1 MANKGWI
8 KLHRQMLDWEWG
20 QDSHAFALFARL
32 LLMAN
37 NEDGW
42 RYRGVTYKAGQ
53 VITTTRKLCKL
64 TGLTIKVLRNRLDW
78 LERSGEL
85 TVEGIHQTYT
95 LITINNYAYYQDLT
109 YEPSRA
115 QQGQMQ
121 ITETH
126 IPYTQ
131 YANTEGT
138 AGAQQG
144 HSFWQTKGTAE
155 GTVGA
160 QLTPMIQSKLMGI
173 IEILGHSMGH
183 TEGTL
188 EGTIS
193 RIYNILSSNDKK
205 KNNYIESIIN
215 TLSQNLQNAE
225 NAQVDAQAENTE
237 VQEKPA
243 PKKAEPST
251 ELEQQ
256 FEEFRKAYKGRKRG
270 HKEEFENFKKK
281 NTDWREIVPLLMP
294 ALQRLEEYNAAA
306 MAAGKWVPQW
316 ANLQTWIN
324 QRRWTEELP
333 VEAAPS
339 SQQPKAPTPPTGDD
353 YAWQDFGSID
363 K

>member
-1 MANKGWI
+1 
-8 KLHRQMLDWEWG
+8 MLDWEWG
-20 QDSHAFALFARL
+20 QDPHAFALFARL

-64 TGLTIKVLRNRLDW
+64 TGLTIKVMRNRLDW
-78 LERSGEL
+78 LVRSGEL

-95 LITINNYAYYQDLT
+95 LITINNYAYYQGLT

-131 YANTEGT
+131 YANSEGT

-144 HSFWQTKGTAE
+144 HSFRQTKGTVE
-155 GTVGA
+155 GTAGA
-160 QLTPMIQSKLMGI
+160 QLTPVTQSELMGI

-193 RIYNILSSNDKK
+193 RIYNILSSNDKE
-205 KNNYIESIIN
+205 KNNLIENIKN
-215 TLSQNLQNAE
+215 TLSQNSQNAE
-225 NAQVDAQAENTE
+225 EAPAEQAE
-237 VQEKPA
+237 VKKKSA
-243 PKKAEPST
+243 PKTAEPST
-251 ELEQQ
+251 ELEKQ

-281 NTDWREIVPLLMP
+281 NPDWREIVPLLMP
-294 ALQRLEEYNAAA
+294 ALQRLEDYNAAA
-306 MAAGKWVPQW
+306 KAAGEWVPQW

-333 VEAAPS
+333 TMAAAAS
-339 SQQPKAPTPPTGDD
+339 TQQTQVATPPTGDD
-353 YAWQDFGSID
+353 YAWADFGSID

>member
-1 MANKGWI
+1 
-8 KLHRQMLDWEWG
+8 MLDWEWG
-20 QDSHAFALFARL
+20 QDPHAFALFARL

-95 LITINNYAYYQDLT
+95 LITINNYAYYQGLT

-121 ITETH
+121 IADIH
-126 IPYTQ
+126 IPYNQ
-131 YANTEGT
+131 YANSEGT

-155 GTVGA
+155 GTAGA
-160 QLTPMIQSKLMGI
+160 QLTPLMQSELIGI
-173 IEILGHSMGH
+173 IKILGHSIGY

-193 RIYNILSSNDKK
+193 RIYNILSSNEKE
-205 KNNYIESIIN
+205 KNNLTESIIN
-215 TLSQNLQNAE
+215 TLSQNLQDAE
-225 NAQVDAQAENTE
+225 NAE
-237 VQEKPA
+237 VQKKTA
-243 PKKAEPST
+243 PKTAEPST

-294 ALQRLEEYNAAA
+294 ALHRLEEYNAAA
-306 MAAGKWVPQW
+306 MAAGKWVSQW

-333 VEAAPS
+333 AVASPTS
-339 SQQPKAPTPPTGDD
+339 PQQVQVATPPTGDD

>member
-8 KLHRQMLDWEWG
+8 KLHRQMLDWEWAS
-20 QDSHAFALFARL
+20 DSLTFSLFVHL

-37 NEDGW
+37 SDEGW
-42 RYRGVTYKAGQ
+42 RWKGMEFKAGQ
-53 VITTTRKLCKL
+53 MVTSVSQLAEC
-64 TGLTIKVLRNRLDW
+64 TGLTPKQVRYRLE
-78 LERSGEL
+78 LLAKSGEL
-85 TVEGIHQTYT
+85 QVEGRAKYSI
-95 LITINNYAYYQDLT
+95 ITITNYNEYQFENEELANKGQTKQADIEADAMGAAPVCGKQLANKGQSNWQSEGADFGKQMANSISLT
-109 YEPSRA
+109 SE
-115 QQGQMQ
+115 QLEQFLK
-121 ITETH
+121 I
-126 IPYTQ
+126 I
-131 YANTEGT
+131 
-138 AGAQQG
+138 
-144 HSFWQTKGTAE
+144 WQTNGKQIGTQI
-155 GTVGA
+155 GN
-160 QLTPMIQSKLMGI
+160 IQ
-173 IEILGHSMGH
+173 EY
-183 TEGTL
+183 
-188 EGTIS
+188 
-193 RIYNILSSNDKK
+193 IYNILSSTDKE

-225 NAQVDAQAENTE
+225 NAQVENAE
-237 VQEKPA
+237 VQEKAA

-294 ALQRLEEYNAAA
+294 ALHRLEEYNAAA

-339 SQQPKAPTPPTGDD
+339 SQQPKTPTPPTGDD

>member
-1 MANKGWI
+1 
-8 KLHRQMLDWEWG
+8 MLDWEWG
-20 QDSHAFALFARL
+20 QDPHAFALFARL

-42 RYRGVTYKAGQ
+42 RYRGVAYKAGQ

-78 LERSGEL
+78 LVRSGEL

-95 LITINNYAYYQDLT
+95 LITINNYAYYQGLT

-126 IPYTQ
+126 VPYTQ
-131 YANTEGT
+131 YANSEGTARAQQGHSFRQTKGTVEGT
-138 AGAQQG
+138 AGAQ
-144 HSFWQTKGTAE
+144 
-155 GTVGA
+155 
-160 QLTPMIQSKLMGI
+160 LTPLTQSELMGI

-193 RIYNILSSNDKK
+193 RIYNILSSNDKE
-205 KNNYIESIIN
+205 KNNLIENIKN
-215 TLSQNLQNAE
+215 TLSQNSQNAGE
-225 NAQVDAQAENTE
+225 APAEQAE
-237 VQEKPA
+237 VKKKSA
-243 PKKAEPST
+243 PKTAEPST

-281 NTDWREIVPLLMP
+281 NPDWREIVPLLMP
-294 ALQRLEEYNAAA
+294 ALQRLEDYNAAA
-306 MAAGKWVPQW
+306 KAAGEWVPQW

-333 VEAAPS
+333 TMAAAAS
-339 SQQPKAPTPPTGDD
+339 TQQTQVATPPTGDD
-353 YAWQDFGSID
+353 YAWADFGSID

>member
-1 MANKGWI
+1 
-8 KLHRQMLDWEWG
+8 MLDWEWG
-20 QDSHAFALFARL
+20 QDPHAFALFARL

-85 TVEGIHQTYT
+85 TVEGIHQAYT
-95 LITINNYAYYQDLT
+95 LITINNYAYYQGLT
-109 YEPSRA
+109 LEMEKA
-115 QQGQMQ
+115 QQGHTQ
-121 ITETH
+121 ITEIHT
-126 IPYTQ
+126 PYNQ
-131 YANTEGT
+131 LANSKGT
-138 AGAQQG
+138 VGAQQG
-144 HSFWQTKGTAE
+144 HSFWQTKGTVE
-155 GTVGA
+155 GTVEA
-160 QLTPMIQSKLMGI
+160 QLTPLMQSELIGI
-173 IEILGHSMGH
+173 IEKLGHSLGH

-193 RIYNILSSNDKK
+193 RIYNILYSTDIER
-205 KNNYIESIIN
+205 NNYIESIIQ

-225 NAQVDAQAENTE
+225 AMQGEPQ
-237 VQEKPA
+237 KKSA
-243 PKKAEPST
+243 PKTSEQAS

-256 FEEFRKAYKGRKRG
+256 FEDFRKAYKGRKRG

-306 MAAGKWVPQW
+306 KAAGNWVPQW

-333 VEAAPS
+333 TVAAPAS
-339 SQQPKAPTPPTGDD
+339 SQQVQVTAPPTGDD

>member
-1 MANKGWI
+1 
-8 KLHRQMLDWEWG
+8 MLDWEWG
-20 QDSHAFALFARL
+20 QDPHAFALFARL

-95 LITINNYAYYQDLT
+95 LITINNYAYYQGLT

-121 ITETH
+121 IADIHT
-126 IPYTQ
+126 PYNQ
-131 YANTEGT
+131 YANSEGT

-144 HSFWQTKGTAE
+144 HSFWQTKGTVE

-160 QLTPMIQSKLMGI
+160 QLTPLMQSELIGI
-173 IEILGHSMGH
+173 IQILGHSMGH

-193 RIYNILSSNDKK
+193 RIYNILSSNEKE
-205 KNNYIESIIN
+205 KNNFTENIIN
-215 TLSQNLQNAE
+215 TLSQNLQDAE
-225 NAQVDAQAENTE
+225 NAQAEKTE
-237 VQEKPA
+237 VQKKAA
-243 PKKAEPST
+243 PKTAEPSS

-294 ALQRLEEYNAAA
+294 ALHRLEEYNAAA
-306 MAAGKWVPQW
+306 VAAGKWVPQW

-333 VEAAPS
+333 AVASPTS
-339 SQQPKAPTPPTGDD
+339 PQQAQVATPPTGDD